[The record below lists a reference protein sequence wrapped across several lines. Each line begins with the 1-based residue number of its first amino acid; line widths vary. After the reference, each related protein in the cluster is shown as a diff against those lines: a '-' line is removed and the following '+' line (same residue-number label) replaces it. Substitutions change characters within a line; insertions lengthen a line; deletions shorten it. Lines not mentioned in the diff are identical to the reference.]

1 MHQLLY
7 YSRRRAKMPRF
18 PMEIGA
24 RTFTTAREYI
34 ERLGYA
40 SGPVALSCDDT
51 KLHAAWR
58 TYFDT
63 EMDLHFLVGGTG
75 PPLAIANIGELS
87 EILESASDKDKA
99 TKVCDSHPGRP
110 HSRQESLLTPQ

>member
-1 MHQLLY
+1 
-7 YSRRRAKMPRF
+7 MPRF

-34 ERLGYA
+34 ERLGYG

-58 TYFDT
+58 TYFDA
-63 EMDLHFLVGGTG
+63 EKDVHVLVGGTG
-75 PPLAIANIGELS
+75 PPLAIANIDELKDILATAS
-87 EILESASDKDKA
+87 EKDKA
-99 TKVCDSHPGRP
+99 TKV
-110 HSRQESLLTPQ
+110 